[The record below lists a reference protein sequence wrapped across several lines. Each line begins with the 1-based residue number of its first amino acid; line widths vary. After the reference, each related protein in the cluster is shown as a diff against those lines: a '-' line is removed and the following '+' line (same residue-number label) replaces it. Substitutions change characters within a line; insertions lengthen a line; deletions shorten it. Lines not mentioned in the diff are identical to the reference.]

1 MRSLDS
7 ELDIGEEGTRHKRV
21 TQSISIHS
29 NQSLNSMSKTN
40 NCSLIKLG
48 SLNLRDKI

>member
-1 MRSLDS
+1 MRSIDS

-21 TQSISIHS
+21 TQTISIHA
-29 NQSLNSMSKTN
+29 NHSLISKSKFN
-40 NCSLIKLG
+40 NLLLIKLG